1 MDLDKYKYFNL
12 QIDNSVLEIQIN
24 RPEKKN
30 AFNPEMVYELCN
42 IWEIIESDSNIKLGI
57 LRSVSKEFFS
67 AGADL
72 KELIPLLTGDLK
84 PKSKY
89 ESDLLKDKL
98 LDKFYR
104 KDKIYHKPIIGY
116 ASGYCLAGGFELLLS
131 CDFLIVDE
139 NTQIGLP
146 ETTLGLIPAGGGI
159 SRISEALSRSMSLE
173 ILINSKNVKL
183 EKLLYAGIINEI
195 VNLNNVDDVINN
207 YIKKVTES
215 NQKTVELLMANIDLL
230 QKIDLK
236 EKFILED
243 KLLNE
248 LLDE

>member
-12 QIDNSVLEIQIN
+12 QISNSAVEIQIN

-30 AFNPEMVYELCN
+30 AFNPEMVCELCD
-42 IWEIIESDSNIKLGI
+42 IWEIIESNSNIKLGI
-57 LRSVSKEFFS
+57 LRSISTEFFS

-84 PKSKY
+84 PKSQF

-104 KDKIYHKPIIGY
+104 KDKTYNKPIIGY

-139 NTQIGLP
+139 NTKIGLP

-159 SRISEALSRSMSLE
+159 SRISEALSRSLSLE
-173 ILINSKNVKL
+173 ILINSKNVDLK
-183 EKLLYAGIINEI
+183 KLLYSGIINEI
-195 VNLNNVDDVINN
+195 VNRNNVEDVIEN
-207 YIKKVTES
+207 YSKKVTDS
-215 NQKTVELLMANIDLL
+215 SQKTVELLMANIDKL

-236 EKFILED
+236 EKFNLED
-243 KLLNE
+243 SLLNE

>member
-12 QIDNSVLEIQIN
+12 QISNSAVEIQIN

-30 AFNPEMVYELCN
+30 AFNPEMVYELCD
-42 IWEIIESDSNIKLGI
+42 IWEIIESNSNIKLGI
-57 LRSVSKEFFS
+57 LRSISTEFFS

-84 PKSKY
+84 PKSQF

-104 KDKIYHKPIIGY
+104 KDKTYNKPIIGY

-139 NTQIGLP
+139 NTKIGLP

-159 SRISEALSRSMSLE
+159 SRISEALSRSLSLE
-173 ILINSKNVKL
+173 ILINSKNVDLK
-183 EKLLYAGIINEI
+183 KLLYSGIINEI
-195 VNLNNVDDVINN
+195 VNRNNVEDVIEN
-207 YIKKVTES
+207 YSKKVTDS
-215 NQKTVELLMANIDLL
+215 SQKTVELLMANIDKL

-243 KLLNE
+243 RLLNE

>member
-12 QIDNSVLEIQIN
+12 QISNSAVEIQIN

-30 AFNPEMVYELCN
+30 AFNPEMVCELCD
-42 IWEIIESDSNIKLGI
+42 IWEIIESNSNIKLGI
-57 LRSVSKEFFS
+57 LRSISTEFFS

-84 PKSKY
+84 PKSQF
-89 ESDLLKDKL
+89 ESDFLKNKL

-104 KDKIYHKPIIGY
+104 KDKTYNKPIIGY

-139 NTQIGLP
+139 NTKIGLP

-159 SRISEALSRSMSLE
+159 SRISEALSRSLSLE
-173 ILINSKNVKL
+173 ILINSKNVDLK
-183 EKLLYAGIINEI
+183 KLLYSGIINEI
-195 VNLNNVDDVINN
+195 VNRNNVEDVIEN
-207 YIKKVTES
+207 YSKKVTDS
-215 NQKTVELLMANIDLL
+215 SQKTVELLMANIDKL

-236 EKFILED
+236 EKFNLED
-243 KLLNE
+243 RLLNE

>member
-12 QIDNSVLEIQIN
+12 QISNSAVEIQIN

-30 AFNPEMVYELCN
+30 AFNPEMVCELCD
-42 IWEIIESDSNIKLGI
+42 IWEIIESNSNIKLGI
-57 LRSVSKEFFS
+57 LRSISTEFFS

-84 PKSKY
+84 PKSQF

-104 KDKIYHKPIIGY
+104 KDKTYNKPIIGY

-139 NTQIGLP
+139 NTKIGLP

-159 SRISEALSRSMSLE
+159 SRISEALSRSLSLE
-173 ILINSKNVKL
+173 ILINSKNVDLK
-183 EKLLYAGIINEI
+183 KLLYSGIINEI
-195 VNLNNVDDVINN
+195 VNRNNVEDVIEN
-207 YIKKVTES
+207 YSKKVTDS
-215 NQKTVELLMANIDLL
+215 SQKTVELLMANIDKL
-230 QKIDLK
+230 QKMDLK

-243 KLLNE
+243 RLLNE
-248 LLDE
+248 LFDE

>member
-1 MDLDKYKYFNL
+1 M
-12 QIDNSVLEIQIN
+12 
-24 RPEKKN
+24 
-30 AFNPEMVYELCN
+30 
-42 IWEIIESDSNIKLGI
+42 
-57 LRSVSKEFFS
+57 
-67 AGADL
+67 
-72 KELIPLLTGDLK
+72 
-84 PKSKY
+84 
-89 ESDLLKDKL
+89 
-98 LDKFYR
+98 
-104 KDKIYHKPIIGY
+104 
-116 ASGYCLAGGFELLLS
+116 
-131 CDFLIVDE
+131 
-139 NTQIGLP
+139 P

-183 EKLLYAGIINEI
+183 KKLLYAGIINEV